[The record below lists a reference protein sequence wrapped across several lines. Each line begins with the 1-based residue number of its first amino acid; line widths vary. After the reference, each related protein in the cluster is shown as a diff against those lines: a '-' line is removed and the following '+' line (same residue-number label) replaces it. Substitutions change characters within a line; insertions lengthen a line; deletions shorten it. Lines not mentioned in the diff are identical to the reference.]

1 MFCIECGDGIP
12 KNSKFC
18 PYCGAKQS
26 EIEKR
31 LTEIIA
37 EAIIEEEIHK
47 KVNQKVNASVYK
59 EFLIKVI
66 AWYSAWI
73 LLHLSFLLIG
83 SDEFFGKKF
92 DKFWPFGN
100 SDIGYYDIKEFLVY
114 TIFPAAILVIWGML
128 LTAEDNKNKK

>member
-1 MFCIECGDGIP
+1 MFCIECGNSIP
-12 KNSKFC
+12 ENSKFC
-18 PYCGAKQS
+18 PHCGKKQK
-26 EIEKR
+26 EGEKK
-31 LTEIIA
+31 LKEIIA
-37 EAIIEEEIHK
+37 DAIIEEEIQN
-47 KVNQKVNASVYK
+47 KVTQKVNNSIYK

-83 SDEFFGKKF
+83 SDEFFGKKR
-92 DKFWPFGN
+92 DRFWPFGD

-128 LTAEDNKNKK
+128 LTAEDNRKGN